1 MTTYCG
7 KNCDACTYR
16 EELSCTGCQSGP
28 GRKGNGDCKLASCC
42 RDKGHETCETCEL
55 KRNCGIWLD
64 KGSIPKQRM
73 ERRQEEKERQ
83 ALIERRAPL
92 LGKWLRI
99 LFWITIASLGINFI
113 TDNTSASSIPALR
126 MAGQV
131 CSYLCQFFII
141 YVLFVISKEHHYFRN
156 AAILTGISFAINIL
170 VVFISE
176 DQIWLLLL
184 IALLQVALVLLA
196 DYFEYK
202 ANADVIL
209 IVDGRISE
217 QWDNYW
223 NWMLCSSIG
232 VAVSLFLVFLI
243 PGLGAILSVISSGA
257 LVIARIKKLFCL
269 YRSAEAFRAK
279 AQ

>member
-7 KNCDACTYR
+7 KNCDECTYR
-16 EELSCTGCQSGP
+16 DELSCTGCQSGP
-28 GRKGNGDCKLASCC
+28 GRAIGGDCKLAYCC
-42 RDKGHETCETCEL
+42 RDKGHEACETCEL
-55 KRNCGIWLD
+55 KRNCGTWLD
-64 KGSIPKQRM
+64 RGSIPKQRM
-73 ERRQEEKERQ
+73 ERRQEEQEKQ
-83 ALIERRAPL
+83 DLVARRAPL

-99 LFWITIASLGINFI
+99 LFWITVASLGINFM
-113 TDNTSASSIPALR
+113 TENTSASSIPVLR

-131 CSYLCQFFII
+131 CSYLCQFYII
-141 YVLFVISKEHHYFRN
+141 YVLFIISKEHHYFRN

-170 VVFISE
+170 VVFITE

-184 IALLQVALVLLA
+184 IALLQVTLVLLA

-223 NWMLCSSIG
+223 KWMLCSSIG
-232 VAVSLFLVFLI
+232 VAASLFLVFLI
-243 PGLGAILSVISSGA
+243 PGLGAILSVISSVA

-269 YRSAEAFRAK
+269 YRSAEAFQAK
-279 AQ
+279 AK